1 MTHRN
6 PISRR
11 TLIRGAAATAAFG
24 MTPAL
29 SQNAA
34 NWPDHPLRMI
44 IPYPAGGSTDVLFR
58 ILAERL

>member
-34 NWPDHPLRMI
+34 AVGPI
-44 IPYPAGGSTDVLFR
+44 IRCA
-58 ILAERL
+58 